1 MSALPQ
7 YLSIHGIGFAEMSML
22 LCPSGSC
29 DQGNV
34 IEKLADRGSEKK
46 KNVPFPK
53 SKGTWNC
60 SVLNLVIESVMSNV
74 DLNDNAVA
82 PLTI

>member
-1 MSALPQ
+1 M
-7 YLSIHGIGFAEMSML
+7 
-22 LCPSGSC
+22 
-29 DQGNV
+29 

-53 SKGTWNC
+53 SMETWNY

>member
-1 MSALPQ
+1 M
-7 YLSIHGIGFAEMSML
+7 GFAEMSML
-22 LCPSGSC
+22 LCPASGSWC

-53 SKGTWNC
+53 SMETWNC